1 MTNLTIAEDKME
13 TLRQQRLYS
22 NIIGKNLFNRIVKE
36 FWLEILFQFGFNK
49 NIIDRMV
56 KKGLLGWEID
66 ILAAIRENRENLR
79 VKYTKRW
86 EFDLFKWLLNKLLDT
101 MYLKPV
107 CMLSLF
113 RTSDRWL
120 TKLTTMDYDKVMF
133 DSKSNKRRLIDRTNV
148 YDALIRFICELHEQ
162 QEKLTTQQFERLLEI
177 DFSQSYDSTS
187 PAGQLYIYFSSF
199 YLHEPKRIQ
208 CKIQRKAGLSIIL
221 PAIYSEIRKRY
232 SEQGIGDIKKY
243 CEIQCGPLKKIYHNL
258 HYINFAMH
266 GSYRYKWIF
275 IPNHTIQSI
284 RNFSAQVYKEM

>member
-1 MTNLTIAEDKME
+1 MANLTITEDKME

-22 NIIGKNLFNRIVKE
+22 TIIGRNLLNRILKE
-36 FWLEILFQFGFNK
+36 FWIEILFQFGFNK

-66 ILAAIRENRENLR
+66 ILAALWENRENLR

-86 EFDLFKWLLNKLLDT
+86 EFDLFKSLLTKLMDY

-113 RTSDRWL
+113 RTSDRGL
-120 TKLTTMDYDKVMF
+120 AKLTTMDYDKAMF
-133 DSKSNKRRLIDRTNV
+133 DSKSNKRWLIDRTNI
-148 YDALIRFICELHEQ
+148 YDALIRFICEMHEQ
-162 QEKLTTQQFERLLEI
+162 QELLTPEQFEKLLNI
-177 DFSQSYDSTS
+177 DFAQWYDSTS
-187 PAGQLYIYFSSF
+187 PAGQLYTYFSSF
-199 YLHEPKRIQ
+199 YLHEPKRIE
-208 CKIQRKAGLSIIL
+208 CKIQRKAGLSTIL
-221 PAIYSEIRKRY
+221 AACYNEIRKEY
-232 SEQGIGDIKKY
+232 SKQWIGDIKKY
-243 CEIQCGPLKKIYHNL
+243 CEIQCGPSKKIHHNL

-284 RNFSAQVYKEM
+284 RNFSAKVSKKM